1 MSLSG
6 SSTIEFLDWNKLAAH
21 YRAAPLGNKNAD
33 DLEVAFSTRRFACL
47 ARADGKLLAVGRAL
61 AANIAQGVAQAKSRH
76 YTLNFAFFSVRQMR
90 RLFFVRGLIFEEVMK
105 RITLLLIAAFGLVSA
120 ASAQMPKLDST
131 PGKWAYS
138 TRTEIPGMGS
148 IPMSFEQCV
157 TQKDIDEGRNLSA
170 QKDAGMDCKYSNLKQ
185 TGSRYQFTAT
195 CVSKDMPEPMV
206 MTYDMTASPT
216 QFDSKMTMTGGNTK
230 AMGGKM
236 NMSTSAK
243 RTGGC

>member
-1 MSLSG
+1 M
-6 SSTIEFLDWNKLAAH
+6 K
-21 YRAAPLGNKNAD
+21 R
-33 DLEVAFSTRRFACL
+33 
-47 ARADGKLLAVGRAL
+47 
-61 AANIAQGVAQAKSRH
+61 
-76 YTLNFAFFSVRQMR
+76 
-90 RLFFVRGLIFEEVMK
+90 LIFLFLASFNIVN
-105 RITLLLIAAFGLVSA
+105 V

-131 PGKWAYS
+131 PGKWTYS

-148 IPMSFEQCV
+148 IPMSFDQCV

-170 QKDAGMDCKYSNLKQ
+170 QKDAGMDCKYSDLKQ
-185 TGSRYQFTAT
+185 TGNRYQFTAT
-195 CVSKDMPEPMV
+195 CTSKNLPEPMV

-236 NMSTSAK
+236 NMIMSAR